1 VGETS
6 LLTGYTALVTGA
18 SRGIGRGIAI
28 SLARAG
34 ATVYVTGR
42 TEVEGEGAV
51 PLTGTIHAT
60 VAEIVAEGGR
70 AVALRC
76 DHRDDDQV
84 RAAVARIADAGAGLD
99 LLVNNAWRGYEGY
112 STGEHP
118 PPDTPFWDRTLG
130 YWDANM
136 DGVRWAYVASA
147 LAAPLLIASEVGAIV
162 NVSFSPEPGNPAYG
176 AAKAATDRL
185 TAELSHELK
194 PYGVSVFGVYPGL
207 VRTESV
213 MVNAQYF
220 DMSESQSPEFVG
232 RSIAAVVADPH
243 AIEST
248 GSTWSVADIADRH
261 ALAEARYAEHT
272 PKAT

>member
-1 VGETS
+1 MGEES
-6 LLTGYTALVTGA
+6 LLTGRTALVTGG

-34 ATVYVTGR
+34 ATVYLTGR
-42 TEVEGEGAV
+42 TEVEGTGAV
-51 PLTGTIHAT
+51 PLAGSIYRT
-60 VAEIVAEGGR
+60 VDEIVAAGGS
-70 AVALRC
+70 ATALRC

-84 RAAVARIADAGAGLD
+84 RAVFARIRADGAGLD

-130 YWDANM
+130 YWDANL

-147 LAAPLLIASEVGAIV
+147 LAAPMLIESDHGAIV
-162 NVSFSPEPGNPAYG
+162 NVSFNPGPGNPAYG
-176 AAKAATDRL
+176 VAKTATDRL
-185 TAELSHELK
+185 TLDAAHELR
-194 PYGVSVFGVYPGL
+194 PHGVPVLAVYPGL

-213 MVNAQYF
+213 MLNAQYF

-232 RSIAAVVADPH
+232 RAVAALVTAPDVLARSGT
-243 AIEST
+243 AL
-248 GSTWSVADIADRH
+248 SVTS
-261 ALAEARYAEHT
+261 LAQEFGLTEPAYMD
-272 PKAT
+272 